1 MINTLLYRI
10 LLAIPTML
18 GVAVICFMLVQIAP
32 GDPLVS
38 VMPPDASEA
47 LRQTL
52 MQAYGFDKPLPL
64 QFIHWLWRALHG
76 DLGMSVATGR
86 PVIDEVIT
94 AVAYSLRL
102 ALLATAIGFVLGSLF
117 GFVAGYFRNSV
128 IDRLA
133 SVLSVFG
140 VSVPHY
146 WLGMLLVIL
155 CSVKFALLPAT
166 GGGPIGEVG
175 WQWDWAHLQFML
187 LPALTLSVIPTGII
201 ARTVRSQVADILSQ
215 GVYRWP
221 ARSRAQRVAHLCPR
235 HEKCRAHRA
244 GGDGAAGG
252 LSDGRLDPC
261 GDRFLPGRE
270 PDCCS
275 IPPFFSATC
284 PCCRAPSGCWRCFS
298 CCSTCWWI
306 FCRPPSTR
314 VLRGAD
320 HGGYGNDESGS
331 GRSGPRFPARLLA
344 RGIAPP
350 TARPRRGGGG
360 RGDPP
365 AAGPGAVR
373 SVAYRQR
380 SLSNVDVPA
389 PETHRQRR
397 LPAGL
402 G

>member
-86 PVIDEVIT
+86 PVIDEVMT

-215 GVYRWP
+215 EFIV
-221 ARSRAQRVAHLCPR
+221 
-235 HEKCRAHRA
+235 
-244 GGDGAAGG
+244 G
-252 LSDGRLDPC
+252 LR
-261 GDRFLPGRE
+261 
-270 PDCCS
+270 
-275 IPPFFSATC
+275 
-284 PCCRAPSGCWRCFS
+284 
-298 CCSTCWWI
+298 
-306 FCRPPSTR
+306 
-314 VLRGAD
+314 
-320 HGGYGNDESGS
+320 
-331 GRSGPRFPARLLA
+331 A
-344 RGIAPP
+344 RGLNESRIFVHVMKNAAP
-350 TARPRRGGGG
+350 TALAVMGLQVGYLMGGSILVETVFSWPGTGLLLNTAIFQRDLPLLQGTIWVLAHKNTPAFRRS
-360 RGDPP
+360 
-365 AAGPGAVR
+365 AAVSSLRTCSSSGLRRLVMR
-373 SVAYRQR
+373 SVITVPLPSQNIPYNIGILCECQQKIRERGTAFPYCVLKPR
-380 SLSNVDVPA
+380 VPA
-389 PETHRQRR
+389 P
-397 LPAGL
+397 G
-402 G
+402 

>member
-86 PVIDEVIT
+86 PVIDEVMT

-155 CSVKFALLPAT
+155 CSVKFALLPA
-166 GGGPIGEVG
+166 
-175 WQWDWAHLQFML
+175 
-187 LPALTLSVIPTGII
+187 LTLSVIPTGII

-215 GVYRWP
+215 EFIVGLRARGLNESRIFVHVMKNAAPTALAVMGLQVGYLMGGSILVETVFSWP
-221 ARSRAQRVAHLCPR
+221 GTGLLLNTAIFQRDLPLLQGTIWVLALFFVLLNLLV
-235 HEKCRAHRA
+235 
-244 GGDGAAGG
+244 DI
-252 LSDGRLDPC
+252 LQTTLDP
-261 GDRFLPGRE
+261 R
-270 PDCCS
+270 
-275 IPPFFSATC
+275 IK
-284 PCCRAPSGCWRCFS
+284 
-298 CCSTCWWI
+298 
-306 FCRPPSTR
+306 
-314 VLRGAD
+314 
-320 HGGYGNDESGS
+320 
-331 GRSGPRFPARLLA
+331 RS
-344 RGIAPP
+344 
-350 TARPRRGGGG
+350 
-360 RGDPP
+360 
-365 AAGPGAVR
+365 
-373 SVAYRQR
+373 
-380 SLSNVDVPA
+380 
-389 PETHRQRR
+389 
-397 LPAGL
+397 
-402 G
+402 